1 MTAFCRPAEQHV
13 VHAREIV
20 LLGQHQQTGADA
32 LAGRIE
38 RAAMR
43 GIQFGHFLDQLREQ
57 AMVRMRGV
65 QQRAGHFNRRRRRLI
80 AGAVTLAMVLG
91 LALGH
96 RVMGFDIQIAARER
110 RGNALDFRQVEQ
122 HRELAQVAAAIQR
135 RRQRMQAG
143 IVQRGPDEITATVD
157 GGRAIHIEFE
167 LSRFLREI
175 TQAAVVLLG
184 DFQGTAVVRVQML
197 VGIVVAHLRVLRTR
211 GGFARRVARWCE
223 AIAVGLVARG
233 HLQVHMAARR
243 GTSAL
248 QWGAGGGQIK
258 GCGVACCL
266 LHACSAL
273 MGAAVLA
280 G

>member
-1 MTAFCRPAEQHV
+1 MAALRRLAEQHV
-13 VHAREIV
+13 VHPRKIV
-20 LLGQHQQTGADA
+20 LLGQHQQAGADA

-57 AMVRMRGV
+57 AMVGMRGV
-65 QQRAGHFNRRRRRLI
+65 QQRAGHFNRRRWRFI
-80 AGAVTLAMVLG
+80 AGTVALAMMLG
-91 LALGH
+91 LTLGH
-96 RVMGFDIQIAARER
+96 RVVGLGIQIAARKR
-110 RGNALDFRQVEQ
+110 RSNALYFRQVEQ
-122 HRELAQVAAAIQR
+122 HRELAQVAAAVQR
-135 RRQRMQAG
+135 GRQRMQAR
-143 IVQRGPDEITATVD
+143 IVQRRPDEIAAAVD
-157 GGRAIHIEFE
+157 GGRAIDIEFE
-167 LSRFLREI
+167 LGRFLGEI

-184 DFQGTAVVRVQML
+184 DFQGAAVVRVQMF
-197 VGIVVAHLRVLRTR
+197 VGIVVAHLRVLHA
-211 GGFARRVARWCE
+211 GAGIARRLARLCE
-223 AIAVGLVARG
+223 AVAVGLVARR
-233 HLQVHMAARR
+233 HLQVHVAARR